1 MKNINKSN
9 IMGLIGMDIIN
20 IKNEEVGT
28 VVGDFNGKYI
38 VNVDGEE
45 KFYSES
51 TLIRNWKIVEE
62 ETEEVMSEN
71 NETEEVINEENIE
84 DENKPNEV
92 IEEET
97 EETSN
102 EEIIT
107 EEINDEDEIVDEIE
121 EVINENN
128 EVIKEEIEEV
138 IDEENTEDE
147 NKANEDEIVEE
158 TEETSNEEIIT
169 EEIKD
174 EDEIVDET
182 EEVINENDEVI
193 EEETEEV
200 ISETDETEEFVLETE
215 NEGIIDNIKETEG
228 RVKITGH
235 LYGIPVKFDK
245 INQTTVWKT
254 LIKLYDNRKDE
265 NDKYSLE
272 DKKYLVRQLK
282 QLDEKVFAGAFRC
295 LVSKTKQNYIDELL
309 K

>member
-9 IMGLIGMDIIN
+9 IMGLIGMDVIN
-20 IKNEEVGT
+20 IKNEAVGT

-62 ETEEVMSEN
+62 ETEETSEAVLT
-71 NETEEVINEENIE
+71 TEES
-84 DENKPNEV
+84 
-92 IEEET
+92 
-97 EETSN
+97 SN
-102 EEIIT
+102 EEIVT
-107 EEINDEDEIVDEIE
+107 EEIEDEIVEETEE

-128 EVIKEEIEEV
+128 EVIEEETEDI

-147 NKANEDEIVEE
+147 N
-158 TEETSNEEIIT
+158 
-169 EEIKD
+169 
-174 EDEIVDET
+174 
-182 EEVINENDEVI
+182 DEVI
-193 EEETEEV
+193 E
-200 ISETDETEEFVLETE
+200 DETEEFILETE
-215 NEGIIDNIKETEG
+215 NRGIIDNIKETEG
-228 RVKITGH
+228 KVKITGH
-235 LYGIPVKFDK
+235 LYGVPVKFDK

-254 LIKLYDNRKDE
+254 LNRLYDNRKNE
-265 NDKYSLE
+265 NDEYSLE

-295 LVSKTKQNYIDELL
+295 LVSKTKQNYIEELM

>member
-62 ETEEVMSEN
+62 ETEEVISEN
-71 NETEEVINEENIE
+71 NETEEVIDEENIE

-92 IEEET
+92 VEEET

-107 EEINDEDEIVDEIE
+107 EEVKDEDEIVDETE
-121 EVINENN
+121 KVINEND

-147 NKANEDEIVEE
+147 NKA
-158 TEETSNEEIIT
+158 
-169 EEIKD
+169 
-174 EDEIVDET
+174 
-182 EEVINENDEVI
+182 DEVI

-200 ISETDETEEFVLETE
+200 MSENDEDEIVEETEEVMSENDETEEFVLETE

-235 LYGIPVKFDK
+235 LYGVPVKFDK

-265 NDKYSLE
+265 NDKYSLD

-295 LVSKTKQNYIDELL
+295 LVSKTKQNYIEELM

>member
-9 IMGLIGMDIIN
+9 IMGLIGMDVIN

-38 VNVDGEE
+38 INVDGEE

-51 TLIRNWKIVEE
+51 TLIRNWKIVE
-62 ETEEVMSEN
+62 
-71 NETEEVINEENIE
+71 
-84 DENKPNEV
+84 
-92 IEEET
+92 
-97 EETSN
+97 
-102 EEIIT
+102 
-107 EEINDEDEIVDEIE
+107 
-121 EVINENN
+121 
-128 EVIKEEIEEV
+128 
-138 IDEENTEDE
+138 
-147 NKANEDEIVEE
+147 
-158 TEETSNEEIIT
+158 
-169 EEIKD
+169 
-174 EDEIVDET
+174 DET

-193 EEETEEV
+193 EEETEDVIDEENAEDENKADEDEIAEETEEV
-200 ISETDETEEFVLETE
+200 MSENDETEEFVLETE

-265 NDKYSLE
+265 NDKYSLD

-295 LVSKTKQNYIDELL
+295 LVSKTKQNYIEELM

>member
-9 IMGLIGMDIIN
+9 IMGLIGMDVIN
-20 IKNEEVGT
+20 IKNEVVGT

-38 VNVDGEE
+38 INVDGEE

-51 TLIRNWKIVEE
+51 TLIRNWKIVED
-62 ETEEVMSEN
+62 ETEEVMNEN
-71 NETEEVINEENIE
+71 DETEDAMNEN
-84 DENKPNEV
+84 DEL

-97 EETSN
+97 
-102 EEIIT
+102 
-107 EEINDEDEIVDEIE
+107 
-121 EVINENN
+121 
-128 EVIKEEIEEV
+128 EEV
-138 IDEENTEDE
+138 IDEENTENE
-147 NKANEDEIVEE
+147 NKADEDEIVEE
-158 TEETSNEEIIT
+158 TE
-169 EEIKD
+169 
-174 EDEIVDET
+174 

-193 EEETEEV
+193 EEETEEEIINENDEV
-200 ISETDETEEFVLETE
+200 IEEETEEEIINENDEDEIVEETEEVINEENIEDENKSNEVIEEETEEFVLETE

-228 RVKITGH
+228 KVKITGH
-235 LYGIPVKFDK
+235 LYGVPVKFDK

-295 LVSKTKQNYIDELL
+295 LVSKTKQKYIGELM

>member
-51 TLIRNWKIVEE
+51 TLIKNWKIVEE
-62 ETEEVMSEN
+62 ETEEISEAVLTTEETEEEIIN
-71 NETEEVINEENIE
+71 ENDEVIEEETEEVINEENIE

-92 IEEET
+92 
-97 EETSN
+97 
-102 EEIIT
+102 
-107 EEINDEDEIVDEIE
+107 
-121 EVINENN
+121 
-128 EVIKEEIEEV
+128 
-138 IDEENTEDE
+138 
-147 NKANEDEIVEE
+147 VEE
-158 TEETSNEEIIT
+158 
-169 EEIKD
+169 
-174 EDEIVDET
+174 
-182 EEVINENDEVI
+182 
-193 EEETEEV
+193 
-200 ISETDETEEFVLETE
+200 ETEEFVLETE

-228 RVKITGH
+228 KVKITGH
-235 LYGIPVKFDK
+235 LYGVPVKFDK

-254 LIKLYDNRKDE
+254 LNRLYDNRKDE
-265 NDKYSLE
+265 NDKYSLD

-295 LVSKTKQNYIDELL
+295 LVSKTKQNYIEELM